1 MYTAILMLGGNEI
14 GPRTYLELV
23 TCTAILIVLAI
34 FNASL
39 FGELAILSEVAQ
51 RKQNKFQDQ
60 IDVANTVMKQ
70 LEIPIAL

>member
-1 MYTAILMLGGNEI
+1 MLGGNEI

-51 RKQNKFQDQ
+51 RKQNKF
-60 IDVANTVMKQ
+60 
-70 LEIPIAL
+70 